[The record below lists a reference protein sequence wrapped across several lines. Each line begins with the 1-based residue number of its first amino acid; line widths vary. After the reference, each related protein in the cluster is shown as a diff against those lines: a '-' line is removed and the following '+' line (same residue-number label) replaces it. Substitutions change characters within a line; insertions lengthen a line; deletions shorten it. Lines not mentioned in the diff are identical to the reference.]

1 MPENKEMTAEEQ
13 LLANALAPKSVEI
26 DGQTIEQH
34 SIDDQIKAL
43 KFAASMQA
51 AKSSKGGL
59 RIAKM
64 NHGGAI

>member
-51 AKSSKGGL
+51 AKSRNGGL